1 MLNNNYSFRAGYT
14 GNPYSL
20 STNTVP
26 TANNAIALDQTSYN
40 PTSTLNT
47 NLLSG
52 GSQDISTVLTSIIS
66 MLISIIEQFSGNT
79 PANTPTDGQNIA
91 QDIASE
97 DLAPQNTGG
106 CGGGK
111 PKPAVNSNEEPSPA
125 PAPTKKEDIKKNEGT
140 QSVSG
145 AGDSQQ
151 QEFLDLM
158 NAERAKHG
166 LKPVRLNN
174 ELNKAAKDY
183 SVLLN
188 TTNQFK
194 HDADGSPGDRAK
206 KAGYPSTYV
215 GENIAKG
222 SQNAKDTFE
231 MWMNS
236 PGHRDNILKPEYTEI
251 GLGKDGDVWTQTLGN
266 P

>member
-1 MLNNNYSFRAGYT
+1 MLM
-14 GNPYSL
+14 
-20 STNTVP
+20 
-26 TANNAIALDQTSYN
+26 
-40 PTSTLNT
+40 
-47 NLLSG
+47 
-52 GSQDISTVLTSIIS
+52 SIIQQLS
-66 MLISIIEQFSGNT
+66 QGNT
-79 PANTPTDGQNIA
+79 SNPVSG
-91 QDIASE
+91 SE
-97 DLAPQNTGG
+97 DQVNDAPAPEKTGG

-111 PKPAVNSNEEPSPA
+111 PKPAINQEEDTSTAPA
-125 PAPTKKEDIKKNEGT
+125 PAKKEDVKKNEGT

-145 AGDSQQ
+145 TGDSEQ
-151 QEFLDLM
+151 QEFLALM

-166 LKPVRLNN
+166 LKPVKLNN

-222 SQNAKDTFE
+222 SHNAKDTFE

-236 PGHRDNILKPEYTEI
+236 PGHRANILKPEYTEI
-251 GLGKDGDVWTQTLGN
+251 GLGRDGDVWTQTLGN